1 MSDLSEDYGDEN
13 DVEAMLQ
20 PFRDAFNS
28 LNAEVIDKDTLKDI
42 FETMGQVIIE
52 DEFEQQFRDIDTD
65 GVSS

>member
-1 MSDLSEDYGDEN
+1 
-13 DVEAMLQ
+13 MLQ

-28 LNAEVIDKDTLKDI
+28 LNADVIDKDTLKDI

-65 GVSS
+65 GVSG